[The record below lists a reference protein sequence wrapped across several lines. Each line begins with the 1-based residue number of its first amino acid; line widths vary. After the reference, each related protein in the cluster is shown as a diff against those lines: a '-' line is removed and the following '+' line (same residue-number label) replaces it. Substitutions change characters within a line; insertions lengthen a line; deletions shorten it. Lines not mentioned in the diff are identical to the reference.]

1 MINLLKN
8 IFLSKGNTTVV
19 KPSNEPIYNRL
30 VRIRYPRIEAEISNL
45 KRYIDMA
52 MNIDYPNRLYLY
64 QYYNEAMSDAHL
76 HAQIR
81 TAIYTIQQ
89 SKFQIVD
96 DKENEVPELHSLFEN
111 SWFSNYLKYAIESE
125 FYGHSLI
132 EFGKLN
138 NGLFDEIIL
147 IPREN
152 VASEFGMIK
161 INPNDDPKRGIPYRD
176 MIQELYLQEIGM
188 PNDLGLLAI
197 ASKYTTYKNYSLAD
211 WSRASE
217 KYGMPILA
225 INASSK
231 NPRELDAIEEMARNI
246 GSNGYVILDANDKI
260 DLKMQTA
267 PDGYFKGYLEMMINC
282 DAQISK
288 LINGQTMTQDD
299 SSSYAQANVHER
311 ILNNYTR
318 ARLAKLQNIINSSL
332 FPFLSYHGYKLE
344 GKQFRFYDIVS
355 YYADKPQEESE
366 PISSK
371 QTYKKKKP
379 LDLLYRT

>member
-19 KPSNEPIYNRL
+19 KHSNEPFYDRI
-30 VRIRYPRIEAEISNL
+30 VRVRKPRIDLEIANL
-45 KRYIDMA
+45 KKFIDQA
-52 MNIDYPNRLYLY
+52 QNIDDPNRFYLY
-64 QYYNEAMSDAHL
+64 TYYKEAMRDAHL
-76 HAQIR
+76 LAQTR
-81 TAIYTIQQ
+81 TTIYTIQQ
-89 SKFQIVD
+89 SKYQIVD
-96 DKENEVPELHSLFEN
+96 DKENEEPELHRLFEN
-111 SWFSNYLKYAIESE
+111 SWFSTYLQFAIESE
-125 FYGHSLI
+125 FYSHSLI
-132 EFGKLN
+132 EFSKQKD
-138 NGLFDEIIL
+138 GLFTEIKL

-152 VASEFGMIK
+152 VVPEFGIVK
-161 INPNDDPKRGIPYRD
+161 INPMDDPKKGIPYRD
-176 MIQELYLQEIGM
+176 MMNELFLQEIGDEY
-188 PNDLGLLAI
+188 DLGLLSI
-197 ASKYTTYKNYSLAD
+197 AAQYTTYKNYSISD
-211 WSRASE
+211 WARASE
-217 KYGMPILA
+217 KYGMPLLA

-260 DLKMQTA
+260 DIVSQSYA
-267 PDGYFKGYLEMMINC
+267 DGYFKGYLEMMINC